1 MNRLQSPSSPH
12 PVARVVATLLAAV
25 ALVASLLVGAVVFL
39 VVLGVVAVLML
50 VFAVR
55 FWRFR
60 KQFQAAVAE
69 ARAQMDAAQAA
80 GSEAF
85 RRPTQAPSEKAA
97 GTVIDGEYRREDD

>member
-85 RRPTQAPSEKAA
+85 RRPTQAPRKKPLA
-97 GTVIDGEYRREDD
+97 R